1 MNPIQKLFRYLLENK
16 IELREIIEG
25 CETKKGKR
33 FDLVLLV
40 AIIASVSIVMLD
52 SDKTL
57 NESYGLLFYILE
69 WMFTILFT
77 IEYFLRIYIAKN
89 KRKYIFSFMGI
100 VDLLSI
106 IPTYI
111 GFAQLADIRLIRLIR
126 IFKIL
131 QLSTYTVAGKQ
142 MLAALRRARPG
153 LTLFSFFMVLVV
165 VIMGTIMYLV
175 EGPLAAQTPGF
186 ETIPKSIYWTIVTM
200 TTVGYGN
207 VVPVSVLGKL
217 LASSIMIIAF
227 TTIAV
232 GASIIM
238 NLFTQAEYEKDRK
251 NVMSESFNDLL
262 KEKKELAESIDNLRV
277 KNRKLKEQL
286 TELEIYIDQKN
297 SEIQE
302 EEGNKDKE
310 GF

>member
-16 IELREIIEG
+16 IELREVIEG
-25 CETKKGKR
+25 CKTKKGKR

-40 AIIASVSIVMLD
+40 AIIASVVIVMLD

-57 NESYGLLFYILE
+57 NESYGSLFSILE
-69 WMFTILFT
+69 WIFTIIFT
-77 IEYFLRIYIAKN
+77 IEYFLRIYIAKD
-89 KRKYIFSFMGI
+89 RFKYIISFMGI

-106 IPTYI
+106 LPTYV

-142 MLAALRRARPG
+142 MLIALRRARPG

-207 VVPVSVLGKL
+207 VVPVSILGKL
-217 LASSIMIIAF
+217 LASFIMIIAF

-238 NLFTQAEYEKDRK
+238 NLFTHAELEKDRE
-251 NVMSESFNDLL
+251 NVKKEYSKDLLEENKALVESINDLREKNSEL
-262 KEKKELAESIDNLRV
+262 KN
-277 KNRKLKEQL
+277 QL
-286 TELEIYIDQKN
+286 TEIRISIDMQ
-297 SEIQE
+297 
-302 EEGNKDKE
+302 NKDKE
-310 GF
+310 ED